1 MTFYFTISNKFIHIS
16 YLLFTNLYFKYT
28 SDLEISYMSSS
39 KILKQSTQRTI
50 QFSVLVENFRSFVT
64 SKAEYES
71 VSINFNNTEWY
82 VRIELY
88 KYCQESNEYI
98 RVTPSSPEQPET
110 LGLFLCGR
118 RSDQK
123 ECSFD
128 VGATFKFKRP
138 RTAQKNRI
146 SHKFCFNLTNH
157 DESRGERRFGR
168 IDVILALSFFLN
180 FFM

>member
-1 MTFYFTISNKFIHIS
+1 
-16 YLLFTNLYFKYT
+16 
-28 SDLEISYMSSS
+28 MSSS
-39 KILKQSTQRTI
+39 KILKRTTQHTMK
-50 QFSVLVENFRSFVT
+50 FSILVHIKNFHSFVT

-71 VSINFNNTEWY
+71 VSVNFNDTEWY
-82 VRIELY
+82 ICIQLY
-88 KYCQESNEYI
+88 KYCQTDKKNLL
-98 RVTPSSPEQPET
+98 VTPLSPEQPET

-146 SHKFCFNLTNH
+146 SNKFCFNLTNH

-180 FFM
+180 FFYVNFRIFWTRPMAIWLITHLIVDVSISECE